1 MKIIPAIDIRDG
13 QCVRLFQGDFE
24 KSTVYS
30 ADPAAVAQNFSRLAV
45 ADLHIVDLDGAR
57 SGLQSN
63 HSAVASIVAQTGLA
77 VQVGGGIRSRSD
89 IVAWLD
95 AGVSRC
101 VIGSMAISEPD
112 CVKDWIDEF
121 GAEAIVLALDARL
134 DVDGVPRLTTDG
146 WTADSKIS
154 LWQCLENYGS
164 SDRYHVLCTDV
175 GRDGA
180 MTGPNFSLYEETLRR
195 FPDIQLQASGGV
207 RNLGDL
213 TDLRALGVP
222 AAIVGR
228 ALLDGAINER
238 EVAEFQ
244 QNA

>member
-13 QCVRLFQGDFE
+13 QCVRLFQGDFD

-30 ADPAAVAQNFSRLAV
+30 ADPASVAQKFSRLAV
-45 ADLHIVDLDGAR
+45 TDLHIVDLDGAR
-57 SGLQSN
+57 SGKQIN
-63 HSAVASIVAQTGLA
+63 HRVVANIVAQTGLS
-77 VQVGGGIRSRSD
+77 VQVGGGIRRRSD

-101 VIGSMAISEPD
+101 VVGSMAIREPE
-112 CVKDWIDEF
+112 CVREWIDEL
-121 GAEAIVLALDARL
+121 GVDAIALALDARL
-134 DVDGVPRLTTDG
+134 DGDGVPQLTTEG
-146 WTADSKIS
+146 WTANSNVS
-154 LWQCLENYGS
+154 LWQCLETYGS
-164 SDRYHVLCTDV
+164 DNRFHVLCTDV

-238 EVAEFQ
+238 EVEEFQ